1 MSVATFQPVLSVG
14 LVKMDDSNR
23 KRAAITTDPD
33 DNGPPIKKQAT
44 FTNGAG
50 SNDSADVPKFGM
62 ANSSWQVD
70 LEVSGPRVP
79 ENVTE
84 GGADNCRP
92 FRLFRRMPSFDSS
105 KSTGARNSNSNN
117 A

>member
-70 LEVSGPRVP
+70 LEVS
-79 ENVTE
+79 
-84 GGADNCRP
+84 RP
-92 FRLFRRMPSFDSS
+92 P
-105 KSTGARNSNSNN
+105 STGECDGRWC
-117 A
+117 